1 MYEELI
7 IKRIIERFER
17 VERVK
22 REIEIETLLRVET
35 EKLENAIQSLD
46 KNKLRHLTGDCL
58 WTDPCWL
65 IDDIECYKCQTNGSS
80 NPIIKQK
87 SRIELNR
94 IIINERKNKHL

>member
-7 IKRIIERFER
+7 IKRIIERVER

-22 REIEIETLLRVET
+22 REIEKEALLKVET
-35 EKLENAIQSLD
+35 ETLDNAIQSNN
-46 KNKLRHLTGDCL
+46 KNKLRHFAGDCL

-65 IDDIECYKCQTNGSS
+65 IDDIECDKCQTFVSS

-94 IIINERKNKHL
+94 IIANERTHL